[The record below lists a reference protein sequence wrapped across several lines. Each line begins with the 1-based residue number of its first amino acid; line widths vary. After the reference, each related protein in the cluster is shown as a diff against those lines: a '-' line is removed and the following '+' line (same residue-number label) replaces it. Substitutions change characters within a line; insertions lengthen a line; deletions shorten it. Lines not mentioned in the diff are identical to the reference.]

1 MKHLIS
7 AAALFCVLTACCA
20 LPALAEEAAPTPTP
34 APEPA
39 GQTEPRWYPYEI
51 TTEED
56 GAQRLIHKLYR
67 VPAGTA
73 VSELR
78 EDGITRLGQPYSL
91 WGVMETKETGPAEQK
106 DVEQT
111 YTLAVHSNIAE
122 EARREVKDSIPYE
135 EDEFTG
141 ELALSDLSCA
151 EEMQADGTY
160 AATAVYAGTVTR
172 TGSGVSVFELI
183 YAPVSSGAAEQAAA
197 AISLSEILQLC
208 LIVVGA
214 ALFLVLAAL
223 LATRRKPRKATAA
236 PAPAKKKPDVYVP
249 SNDIVI
255 GAHPK
260 EDLP

>member
-1 MKHLIS
+1 
-7 AAALFCVLTACCA
+7 
-20 LPALAEEAAPTPTP
+20 
-34 APEPA
+34 
-39 GQTEPRWYPYEI
+39 
-51 TTEED
+51 
-56 GAQRLIHKLYR
+56 
-67 VPAGTA
+67 
-73 VSELR
+73 
-78 EDGITRLGQPYSL
+78 
-91 WGVMETKETGPAEQK
+91 
-106 DVEQT
+106 
-111 YTLAVHSNIAE
+111 
-122 EARREVKDSIPYE
+122 
-135 EDEFTG
+135 
-141 ELALSDLSCA
+141 
-151 EEMQADGTY
+151 MQADGTY

-172 TGSGVSVFELI
+172 TGSGVSVFGLI